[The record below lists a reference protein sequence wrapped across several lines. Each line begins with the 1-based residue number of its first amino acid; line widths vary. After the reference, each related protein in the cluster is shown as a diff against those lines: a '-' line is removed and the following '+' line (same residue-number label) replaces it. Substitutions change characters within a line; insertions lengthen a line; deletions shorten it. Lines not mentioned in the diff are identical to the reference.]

1 MYLAS
6 CHYSVWIVYNTKKA
20 FNTRGAF
27 QVSPCFDMQA
37 TILDL
42 TTSNRSSLGEYAN
55 HLEAYA
61 STAAKIIV
69 GLGAVVIIA
78 FLNSLLGRRRR
89 T

>member
-1 MYLAS
+1 
-6 CHYSVWIVYNTKKA
+6 
-20 FNTRGAF
+20 
-27 QVSPCFDMQA
+27 MQA

-42 TTSNRSSLGEYAN
+42 TTSNRSSLGDYAN

-61 STAAKIIV
+61 ATAAKVFV

-89 T
+89 A